1 MGKVVDMDVESEEEQ
16 VKDVPEKAVVKK
28 QKKGI
33 KKTLTKG
40 HQKQSSTLSKES
52 GKTSSTL
59 SKVARKVN
67 LHQKK
72 LSLEEKQNIFNKV
85 QGELGSKKKI
95 PRREKKKQRY
105 LIKKVFFSLF
115 SEFEETNR

>member
-1 MGKVVDMDVESEEEQ
+1 MGKVVDMDIESEEEQ
-16 VKDVPEKAVVKK
+16 VKDVPEKSVVKK

-33 KKTLTKG
+33 KKAVVKG

-59 SKVARKVN
+59 RKTARKVN

-85 QGELGSKKKI
+85 QG
-95 PRREKKKQRY
+95 
-105 LIKKVFFSLF
+105 
-115 SEFEETNR
+115 

>member
-1 MGKVVDMDVESEEEQ
+1 MDIESEEEQ

-33 KKTLTKG
+33 KKALAKG

-59 SKVARKVN
+59 RKTARKVN

-85 QGELGSKKKI
+85 QG
-95 PRREKKKQRY
+95 
-105 LIKKVFFSLF
+105 
-115 SEFEETNR
+115 